1 VSRLTDAKYV
11 SSCFSD
17 TCFDIFWNI
26 ELIGDE
32 TDCVMKQQTGNL
44 ISRHSIFTWIVL
56 ATLAIL
62 LLPLI
67 AMQFTTEVHWDRT
80 DFIVMGVLLSGT
92 ATLFVLAARKIS
104 PEQRVVVG
112 VLFGAVFLYVWAEL
126 AVGVFTNVGS

>member
-1 VSRLTDAKYV
+1 V

-26 ELIGDE
+26 ELTRDG

-44 ISRHSIFTWIVL
+44 ILRNPIFAWIVL

-62 LLPLI
+62 LVPLI
-67 AMQFTTEVHWDRT
+67 AMQFTTEVRWDRT
-80 DFIVMGVLLSGT
+80 DFIVMGVLLSGM

-104 PEQRVVVG
+104 PQQRTVVG

-126 AVGVFTNVGS
+126 AVGVFSNLGS

>member
-26 ELIGDE
+26 ELTRDE
-32 TDCVMKQQTGNL
+32 PDCVMKQQTGNL
-44 ISRHSIFTWIVL
+44 IFRNSIFTWIVV
-56 ATLAIL
+56 ATLAML

-67 AMQFTTEVHWDRT
+67 AMQMTTEVRWDRT
-80 DFIVMGVLLSGT
+80 DFIVMGVLLSGM

-104 PEQRVVVG
+104 AKQRIFVG
-112 VLFGAVFLYVWAEL
+112 MLFGAVFLYVWAEL
-126 AVGVFTNVGS
+126 AVGVFTNLGS